1 MTDYETTQ
9 ATGKSRE
16 SGLFRSEV
24 YDARKVKNEG
34 RVNLLPSISWQIIS
48 VILLTIFAGGIAFV
62 TLVPLARTE
71 VIEGTLWPHG
81 KPVSVDSPIEG
92 TITSISVREG
102 DVVQEGD
109 GLVTVTDLTAIGS
122 RGSAAQ
128 VVSEGIEARRSLLID
143 EMAIAGRNAEQA
155 EVERRS
161 RIGALQ
167 SSRVATQDQIVR
179 QQKLLANAR
188 ENLNVAR
195 EVAKNGFLSRQD
207 LSKGEE
213 AVLAREQVLSQL
225 RQEIVDTDAKIAVER
240 AGLRRDVATYET
252 RLAALRAS
260 RESLG
265 QESAQ
270 TERISRVKLI
280 APISG
285 RIGAAWLSKGQRVA
299 AGEEILLVAQNRL
312 EWLVELR
319 IPASAIARIKQ
330 GQSVE
335 LRVASFPYQQ
345 HGTVAAQIVRIA
357 TVPER
362 SGQADQS
369 APLYRAF
376 ARLDKESSLLSS
388 ISTVEGMELQAV
400 IRTGSATILD
410 QIMARR
416 AGLQL

>member
-1 MTDYETTQ
+1 
-9 ATGKSRE
+9 
-16 SGLFRSEV
+16 
-24 YDARKVKNEG
+24 
-34 RVNLLPSISWQIIS
+34 
-48 VILLTIFAGGIAFV
+48 
-62 TLVPLARTE
+62 
-71 VIEGTLWPHG
+71 
-81 KPVSVDSPIEG
+81 VDSPIEG

-207 LSKGEE
+207 LSKREE
-213 AVLAREQVLSQL
+213 GVLAREQVLSQL

-299 AGEEILLVAQNRL
+299 AGALSKVNRSNC
-312 EWLVELR
+312 E
-319 IPASAIARIKQ
+319 
-330 GQSVE
+330 
-335 LRVASFPYQQ
+335 
-345 HGTVAAQIVRIA
+345 
-357 TVPER
+357 
-362 SGQADQS
+362 
-369 APLYRAF
+369 
-376 ARLDKESSLLSS
+376 
-388 ISTVEGMELQAV
+388 
-400 IRTGSATILD
+400 
-410 QIMARR
+410 
-416 AGLQL
+416 